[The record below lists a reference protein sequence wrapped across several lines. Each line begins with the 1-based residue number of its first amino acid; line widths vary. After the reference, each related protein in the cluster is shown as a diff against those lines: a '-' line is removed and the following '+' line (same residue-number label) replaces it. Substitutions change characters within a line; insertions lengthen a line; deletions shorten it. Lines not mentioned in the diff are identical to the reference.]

1 MINKIIKRSGESVNF
16 ERNKVAFAVQKSWI
30 ETLGINELEKAFKIG
45 LNVAE
50 YIQFLDKDNRSV
62 EEIQD
67 IVINELYVI
76 NTKVAHNY
84 QNYRELKGKERGLK

>member
-1 MINKIIKRSGESVNF
+1 MINKIIKRNGELVNF
-16 ERNKVAFAVQKSWI
+16 EKNKIAFAVQKSWI
-30 ETLGINELEKAFKIG
+30 ETLGLNELEKAFKIG

-50 YIQFLDKDNRSV
+50 YIQFLNKDNISV

-67 IVINELYVI
+67 LVITELYVV